1 MTDEPLQ
8 SIELPPNLSNR
19 RASQT
24 IESSNTK
31 YAATKKFYS
40 APGIKYLKENNRGL
54 QKTVPKPS
62 KDEVSIN
69 PQEIMRNFEER
80 SKDEETVEELSQV
93 SKVLGD
99 NFGHEKPALKRKVS
113 SDVFQTDGRLGF
125 NQGHKRIYRDSKEIG
140 IRKQVGSN
148 EQRLDETIFNL
159 DSREIMKPHDLGFI
173 HQKSGQ
179 DKGRNFY
186 HQSKY
191 KDSFSR
197 EENFQNDGIIDDN
210 PMNLGL
216 FQLGQDKIG
225 GENLHHRKSK
235 YGGSFSREEMI
246 QNDDMSLGFFGQD
259 KIGGENLHHRKYGG
273 GFSRKEII
281 QNDEKP
287 MNLGLFQ
294 QKFEQG
300 GENLDHPIQPL
311 RHGGGLARE
320 ENIQHD
326 RNAFPIHENIQNDG
340 IIDDN
345 IFSQFRDP
353 KVTNHMFYPNHND
366 ENDLLHLIKNP
377 KVLNKEMP
385 RYHKFY
391 NQGPME
397 ASSELNQQYP
407 TLRQHFLDDSSKD
420 VQKNFHKISPDWK
433 GGTLKNLQERSHSIH
448 EHEQYQQSLENF
460 FHRNSDLH
468 ENLLHKEQHHQQ
480 HKYPSL
486 DHLTQFD
493 PNLAPKESSF
503 RINLPTEENYIQQI
517 LKMYSTPTEPQLY
530 DAIVDYLI
538 EEEPKTPEPS
548 TENVEVLKRRLA
560 IYEHLYGPPKPS
572 IIPQTTEEIPY
583 YMKHS
588 GRKKHRKHKHRSS
601 SADESKEKEKVKE
614 VEVVTPRIEEKK
626 SSSTE
631 MNDERLACDQFVNK
645 RMGLVRSVFN
655 WVRDWVTE
663 TAVKTKQAITSTAVS

>member
-1 MTDEPLQ
+1 MADEPLQ
-8 SIELPPNLSNR
+8 SIELPPILNNR
-19 RASQT
+19 PT
-24 IESSNTK
+24 IEASNTK
-31 YAATKKFYS
+31 YASTKKFYH
-40 APGIKYLKENNRGL
+40 APGIKYLKENDRGL
-54 QKTVPKPS
+54 QKTQPKPS
-62 KDEVSIN
+62 KDAEISIN
-69 PQEIMRNFEER
+69 PQRTESIKNFEGR
-80 SKDEETVEELSQV
+80 SKDEASFETVEELSRL
-93 SKVLGD
+93 SKFTPGD
-99 NFGHEKPALKRKVS
+99 NFGHKPALKRKIS
-113 SDVFQTDGRLGF
+113 SDVFQRGDRLRF
-125 NQGHKRIYRDSKEIG
+125 NQDRKRIYRDSEEIE
-140 IRKQVGSN
+140 IAKQVGS
-148 EQRLDETIFNL
+148 RVL
-159 DSREIMKPHDLGFI
+159 DSPEIMKPHDLGFS

-186 HQSKY
+186 HQPKY
-191 KDSFSR
+191 GNGFSR
-197 EENFQNDGIIDDN
+197 EENFQNDGMINDN
-210 PMNLGL
+210 PMDLGL

-225 GENLHHRKSK
+225 GQNLHHHISK
-235 YGGSFSREEMI
+235 YRGGFSREEML
-246 QNDDMSLGFFGQD
+246 QNDDKPMNLGFFEQE
-259 KIGGENLHHRKYGG
+259 KIGDENLHHRKYGG
-273 GFSRKEII
+273 GFSREEII
-281 QNDEKP
+281 PNDEKP

-294 QKFEQG
+294 QKFGQG
-300 GENLDHPIQPL
+300 RDNLHHHIKPS
-311 RHGGGLARE
+311 RHEVGFARK
-320 ENIQHD
+320 ENIQND
-326 RNAFPIHENIQNDG
+326 RNVFPILENIQNDG

-353 KVTNHMFYPNHND
+353 KVPNHIFHNPTHLYAHD
-366 ENDLLHLIKNP
+366 ENDLLHHIQNP
-377 KVLNKEMP
+377 KVNKETP

-391 NQGPME
+391 DNEPME
-397 ASSELNQQYP
+397 GSSELNQQYP
-407 TLRQHFLDDSSKD
+407 SLGQHFLDDSSKD
-420 VQKNFHKISPDWK
+420 VPKNFHKISPDWK
-433 GGTLKNLQERSHSIH
+433 GGTLKNLQARSHSIH

-493 PNLAPKESSF
+493 PNLAPKDSSF

-538 EEEPKTPEPS
+538 EEEPKAPEPS

-560 IYEHLYGPPKPS
+560 IYEHLYGPPKPLN
-572 IIPQTTEEIPY
+572 IPQTTEEIPY

-614 VEVVTPRIEEKK
+614 VEVTPRIEEKK
-626 SSSTE
+626 SSLTE